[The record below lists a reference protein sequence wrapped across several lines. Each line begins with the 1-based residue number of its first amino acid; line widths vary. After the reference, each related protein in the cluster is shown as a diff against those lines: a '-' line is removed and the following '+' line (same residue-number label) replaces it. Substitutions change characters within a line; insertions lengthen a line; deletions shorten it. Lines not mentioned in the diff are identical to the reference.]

1 MLFFSKHGVH
11 YHHLAGP
18 CPGSGGRL
26 QRVLASLA
34 QYRRPLAVMVAVGAQ
49 FLLSSVLWNFFMFHY
64 HALLETDG
72 IYSGW
77 KMISIDDSYCMNVNV
92 SMHLLYNTR
101 DGVGK
106 YGCHP

>member
-1 MLFFSKHGVH
+1 MGRGPCYHYLPDKSYSLLLLSKHGGH

-77 KMISIDDSYCMNVNV
+77 KISIDDFSCMNVTV
-92 SMHLLYNTR
+92 
-101 DGVGK
+101 
-106 YGCHP
+106 

>member
-1 MLFFSKHGVH
+1 M
-11 YHHLAGP
+11 
-18 CPGSGGRL
+18 
-26 QRVLASLA
+26 LASLA

-77 KMISIDDSYCMNVNV
+77 KMISIDDSNCMNVNV

-101 DGVGK
+101 DGVCE